1 MLKVMLTVSI
11 GVMLL
16 SFTSAEIEQ
25 VSEQVS
31 KRVSDQVN
39 KEVIKLQRWQSCA
52 GCRAAVES
60 FSSRVFPVIN
70 EAIEAKGE
78 TAKMDLAPYMDGMCQ
93 TPAFQHYKEFVEHGK
108 WIV

>member
-25 VSEQVS
+25 VSE
-31 KRVSDQVN
+31 RVSDQVN